1 MNRVLRKGM
10 HAALATL
17 VGFATAQGVHAAEYK
32 LLVEPSYNVQ
42 RATEVYQPLADYL
55 SKATGHKITLVT
67 SRNYHFFW
75 RDVRQNAP
83 IDFMFSEAHFTDF
96 RAKRFQFEP
105 IARTVENTSYT
116 LLGSDQLTNTTLN
129 GLIGKGIVTMPSPSM
144 GFAMLLQF
152 FPDPVRQPNMM
163 STAQSWQ
170 DGVEIVFAGEADA
183 AIECIN
189 CGVCYASCDTVKW
202 DKDYLGPAQ
211 LNRAWTLVNDV
222 RDGAQ
227 LERLAAVSGDAGCQ
241 VEDLTIRV
249 LASCRGPEPLR
260 ERTGAEPDYAS
271 GVHRLQRGQQPTL
284 SRISGCWRDL

>member
-10 HAALATL
+10 QVALAALFGISAT
-17 VGFATAQGVHAAEYK
+17 QGASAAEYK

-42 RATEVYQPLADYL
+42 RAVEVYQPLAAYL

-83 IDFMFSEAHFTDF
+83 IDFMFAEAHFTDF

-144 GFAMLLQF
+144 GFAMLLQL
-152 FPDPVRQPNMM
+152 FPDPVRQPNLM
-163 STAQSWQ
+163 STAQSWPTWLKDQ
-170 DGVEIVFAGEADA
+170 YPTLIPIATSTEFPGA
-183 AIECIN
+183 AISAAPTVPPEAKQAVKDALLKLHEDQGAYEVLSEL
-189 CGVCYASCDTVKW
+189 GVTQFIEA
-202 DKDYLGPAQ
+202 
-211 LNRAWTLVNDV
+211 
-222 RDGAQ
+222 
-227 LERLAAVSGDAGCQ
+227 
-241 VEDLTIRV
+241 
-249 LASCRGPEPLR
+249 
-260 ERTGAEPDYAS
+260 TGADYD
-271 GVHRLQRGQQPTL
+271 GDEKVLEGFF
-284 SRISGCWRDL
+284 GYK

>member
-10 HAALATL
+10 QVAMAALF
-17 VGFATAQGVHAAEYK
+17 GFAAAQGASAAEYK

-55 SKATGHKITLVT
+55 SKTTGHKITLVT

-83 IDFMFSEAHFTDF
+83 VDFMFAEAHFTDF

-152 FPDPVRQPNMM
+152 FPDPVRQPNIM
-163 STAQSWQ
+163 STAQSWR

-183 AIECIN
+183 AIVPTWLQNQYPNLIPISTSNEYPGAAIS
-189 CGVCYASCDTVKW
+189 AAPTVPPEAKQAV
-202 DKDYLGPAQ
+202 KDALLKLHEDQ
-211 LNRAWTLVNDV
+211 
-222 RDGAQ
+222 GAY
-227 LERLAAVSGDAGCQ
+227 E
-241 VEDLTIRV
+241 V
-249 LASCRGPEPLR
+249 LAELGVTQFIEAS
-260 ERTGAEPDYAS
+260 AADYD
-271 GVHRLQRGQQPTL
+271 GNEKVLEGFF
-284 SRISGCWRDL
+284 GYK

>member
-17 VGFATAQGVHAAEYK
+17 FGFATAQGVHAAEYK

-83 IDFMFSEAHFTDF
+83 IDFMFAEAHFTDF

-183 AIECIN
+183 AIVPTWLQSQYPNLIPIATSAEFP
-189 CGVCYASCDTVKW
+189 G
-202 DKDYLGPAQ
+202 
-211 LNRAWTLVNDV
+211 
-222 RDGAQ
+222 
-227 LERLAAVSGDAGCQ
+227 AAVSASPTVPPEAKQAVKDALLKLHEAEGAYEVLSELGVSQFVEASAADYDGD
-241 VEDLTIRV
+241 EKV
-249 LASCRGPEPLR
+249 LEGFF
-260 ERTGAEPDYAS
+260 GYK
-271 GVHRLQRGQQPTL
+271 
-284 SRISGCWRDL
+284 

>member
-10 HAALATL
+10 HAALAAL
-17 VGFATAQGVHAAEYK
+17 FGFGTAPGVHAAEYK

-183 AIECIN
+183 AIVPTWLQSQYPNLIPIATSAEFP
-189 CGVCYASCDTVKW
+189 G
-202 DKDYLGPAQ
+202 
-211 LNRAWTLVNDV
+211 
-222 RDGAQ
+222 
-227 LERLAAVSGDAGCQ
+227 AAVSAAPTVPPEAKQAVKDALLKLHEAEGAYEVLSELGVSQFVEASAADYDGD
-241 VEDLTIRV
+241 EKV
-249 LASCRGPEPLR
+249 LEGFF
-260 ERTGAEPDYAS
+260 GYK
-271 GVHRLQRGQQPTL
+271 
-284 SRISGCWRDL
+284 

>member
-1 MNRVLRKGM
+1 MKRVLRKVTNT
-10 HAALATL
+10 ALAAIFGL
-17 VGFATAQGVHAAEYK
+17 ASVQCVHAAEYK

-55 SKATGHKITLVT
+55 TKTTGHKITLVT

-83 IDFMFSEAHFTDF
+83 VDFMFAEAHFTDF

-129 GLIGKGIVTMPSPSM
+129 GLIGKNIVTMPSPSM

-170 DGVEIVFAGEADA
+170 DGVEIVFAGEADV
-183 AIECIN
+183 AIVPTWLQNQYPNLIPIATSAEFP
-189 CGVCYASCDTVKW
+189 G
-202 DKDYLGPAQ
+202 
-211 LNRAWTLVNDV
+211 
-222 RDGAQ
+222 
-227 LERLAAVSGDAGCQ
+227 AAVSAAPTVPAEVKQAVKDALLKLHEAEGAYEVLSELGVSQFVEASAADYDGD
-241 VEDLTIRV
+241 EKV
-249 LASCRGPEPLR
+249 LEGFF
-260 ERTGAEPDYAS
+260 GYK
-271 GVHRLQRGQQPTL
+271 
-284 SRISGCWRDL
+284 

>member
-1 MNRVLRKGM
+1 M
-10 HAALATL
+10 
-17 VGFATAQGVHAAEYK
+17 
-32 LLVEPSYNVQ
+32 
-42 RATEVYQPLADYL
+42 
-55 SKATGHKITLVT
+55 T

-183 AIECIN
+183 AIVPTWLQSQYPNLIPIATSAEFP
-189 CGVCYASCDTVKW
+189 G
-202 DKDYLGPAQ
+202 
-211 LNRAWTLVNDV
+211 
-222 RDGAQ
+222 
-227 LERLAAVSGDAGCQ
+227 AAVSAAPTVPPEAKQAVKDALLKLHEAEGAYEVLSELGVSQFVEASAADYDGD
-241 VEDLTIRV
+241 EKV
-249 LASCRGPEPLR
+249 LEGFF
-260 ERTGAEPDYAS
+260 GYK
-271 GVHRLQRGQQPTL
+271 
-284 SRISGCWRDL
+284 

>member
-10 HAALATL
+10 QVALAALFGLA
-17 VGFATAQGVHAAEYK
+17 AAQGASAAEYK

-55 SKATGHKITLVT
+55 SKTTGHKITLVT

-83 IDFMFSEAHFTDF
+83 VDFMFAEAHFTDF

-183 AIECIN
+183 AIVPTWLQNQYPNLIPIATSKEYPGAAISAAPTVPPEAKQAVKDALLKLHEEESAYEVLSEL
-189 CGVCYASCDTVKW
+189 GVTQFVEASAA
-202 DKDYLGPAQ
+202 DY
-211 LNRAWTLVNDV
+211 
-222 RDGAQ
+222 DGDEKV
-227 LERLAAVSGDAGCQ
+227 LEGFFG
-241 VEDLTIRV
+241 
-249 LASCRGPEPLR
+249 
-260 ERTGAEPDYAS
+260 YK
-271 GVHRLQRGQQPTL
+271 
-284 SRISGCWRDL
+284 

>member
-1 MNRVLRKGM
+1 MKRVLRKVTNT
-10 HAALATL
+10 ALAAIFGL
-17 VGFATAQGVHAAEYK
+17 ASVQSVHAAEYK

-55 SKATGHKITLVT
+55 TKTTGHKITLVT

-83 IDFMFSEAHFTDF
+83 VDFMFAEAHFTDF

-129 GLIGKGIVTMPSPSM
+129 GLIGKNIVTMPSPSM

-170 DGVEIVFAGEADA
+170 DGVEIVFAGEADV
-183 AIECIN
+183 AIVPTWLQNQYPNLIPIATSAEFP
-189 CGVCYASCDTVKW
+189 G
-202 DKDYLGPAQ
+202 
-211 LNRAWTLVNDV
+211 
-222 RDGAQ
+222 
-227 LERLAAVSGDAGCQ
+227 AAVSAAPTVPAEVKQAVKDALLKLHEAEGAYEVLSELGVSQFVEASAADYDGD
-241 VEDLTIRV
+241 EKV
-249 LASCRGPEPLR
+249 LEGFF
-260 ERTGAEPDYAS
+260 GYK
-271 GVHRLQRGQQPTL
+271 
-284 SRISGCWRDL
+284 